1 MKILLFLAVAVATCA
16 FGQSTPMSQRE
27 RLHWAAYSTVG
38 PPNLA
43 GGLFSAAF
51 GTLTDKPKEYGPHWE
66 GFGKRYAMRLTGSA
80 TSSLMEAELG
90 SLWGEDPRYHRA
102 ADAAFKGRLG
112 NAVKSAFL
120 AHGRDGKWMP
130 AYARYA
136 AVPGSNFLANTWRAD
151 SEARAQDALIRT
163 GMGFASRIVAN
174 TFSEF
179 WPDVKKYV
187 FRQGR

>member
-1 MKILLFLAVAVATCA
+1 MKTPFFLAAVVAASA
-16 FGQSTPMSQRE
+16 FGQSTAISQQQ
-27 RLHWAAYSTVG
+27 RLEWAAYSTVG

-43 GGLFSAAF
+43 GGLFSAGF
-51 GTLTDKPKEYGPHWE
+51 GTLIDKPKEYGPHWE

-80 TSSLMEAELG
+80 TSSLLEAELG
-90 SLWGEDPRYHRA
+90 SVWGEDPRYHRST
-102 ADAAFKGRLG
+102 DPSFKGRLG
-112 NAVKSAFL
+112 NAIKSAFL
-120 AHGRDGKWMP
+120 AHDRDGNWMP

-151 SEARAQDALIRT
+151 GEARARDALIRT

-187 FRQGR
+187 FRRGR